1 MGKTEFD
8 FDYLVIGS
16 GPAGGTAALM
26 AAKAGLKVAL
36 IESDKWGG
44 PSINSV
50 DVPYRAAL
58 NFAHLYTKSI
68 RGLRF
73 GISSS
78 NLRYNYPTAQNW
90 QVFAARR
97 ASKDIKKNF
106 ENAGIECI
114 RGSAHFLSPYE
125 IAVGQ
130 KRISSNKILIA
141 TGATLAESGISGLDY
156 IEHYTSKN
164 ALNIGRPPKTL
175 VVIGGGSTGCEIA
188 QYYAELGSKVVI
200 LELTDRLLP
209 REDLEVGQLMT
220 QHFEEN
226 HHIKVLAES
235 RAISIEQ
242 DKINKRVVFMR
253 GGVER
258 TLHTDAIVV
267 ATGSRPDI
275 EDLGLEN
282 AGVKAAKKGIK
293 VNKMLQTSI
302 KHIYAAGDAIDANS
316 STERAIY
323 EGALATSNLFNRN
336 KDTANYDGFMRTT
349 DTYPQIATVG
359 ITEDDCLKRDKKFK
373 KTIVPLSSVASSNTN
388 DFYVGFVKMIADK
401 QGKVLGAT
409 VICPEAEQVAQEVV
423 IALRHHLSVEDLASA
438 PHPNYSWND
447 AVRLAA
453 NRLSF

>member
-1 MGKTEFD
+1 MGKTKFD

-44 PSINSV
+44 PSVNFR
-50 DVPYRAAL
+50 DVPYRAAF
-58 NFAHLYTKSI
+58 NFAHLYTKSL

-73 GISSS
+73 GISSA

-90 QVFAARR
+90 QGFSARR

-106 ENAGIECI
+106 EDAGIECI
-114 RGSAHFLSPYE
+114 RGNAHFLSPYE
-125 IAVGQ
+125 VAVGER
-130 KRISSNKILIA
+130 RISANKILIA
-141 TGATLAESGISGLDY
+141 TGAVPAENGIAGLDH
-156 IEHYTSKN
+156 IEHYTPRN
-164 ALNIGRPPKTL
+164 ALSINRPPKTL
-175 VVIGGGSTGCEIA
+175 VVIGGGPTGCEIA

-209 REDLEVGQLMT
+209 HEDLEVGQLMT
-220 QHFEEN
+220 DHFEEN
-226 HHIKVLAES
+226 HHIKVLTES

-242 DKINKRVVFMR
+242 DRINKRVVFMR
-253 GGVER
+253 GGMER
-258 TLHTDAIVV
+258 TLHTDFIVV
-267 ATGSRPDI
+267 ATGSRPAI

-282 AGVKAAKKGIK
+282 AGVRATKQGIK

-302 KHIYAAGDAIDANS
+302 KHIYAAGDAIDAKS

-336 KDTANYDGFMRTT
+336 KDTANYDGFIRTV

-359 ITEDDCLKRDKKFK
+359 ATEDDCLRRDRKIK
-373 KTIVPLSSVASSNTN
+373 KTIVPLSSISAANTS

-401 QGKVLGAT
+401 QGKVIGAT
-409 VICPEAEQVAQEVV
+409 IICPEAELVAEEVV
-423 IALRHHLSVEDLASA
+423 LAIRHHLSVEDLASA
-438 PHPNYSWND
+438 PHPAFGWND
-447 AVRLAA
+447 AIRLAA

>member
-1 MGKTEFD
+1 MGKTKFD

>member
-1 MGKTEFD
+1 MGKTKFD

-359 ITEDDCLKRDKKFK
+359 IT
-373 KTIVPLSSVASSNTN
+373 
-388 DFYVGFVKMIADK
+388 
-401 QGKVLGAT
+401 
-409 VICPEAEQVAQEVV
+409 
-423 IALRHHLSVEDLASA
+423 
-438 PHPNYSWND
+438 
-447 AVRLAA
+447 
-453 NRLSF
+453 